1 MDDGHHHH
9 RGHHHHGTGVRQCTV
24 LHRMQL
30 ADRSQREWLEI
41 VIWLDELVGKRGREW
56 EITKVVSAQRY
67 EIGFLREE
75 DLVRF
80 KLTWM

>member
-1 MDDGHHHH
+1 MP
-9 RGHHHHGTGVRQCTV
+9 
-24 LHRMQL
+24 HRMRL
-30 ADRSQREWLEI
+30 ADRGHREWLEI
-41 VIWLDELVGKRGREW
+41 IIWLDELVGKRDREW
-56 EITKVVSAQRY
+56 EIAYITLDQRY

>member
-1 MDDGHHHH
+1 MP
-9 RGHHHHGTGVRQCTV
+9 
-24 LHRMQL
+24 HRMRL
-30 ADRSQREWLEI
+30 AVRRQREWLEI
-41 VIWLDELVGKRGREW
+41 IIWLDELLGKRGREW
-56 EITKVVSAQRY
+56 EIAEVFLDQRY